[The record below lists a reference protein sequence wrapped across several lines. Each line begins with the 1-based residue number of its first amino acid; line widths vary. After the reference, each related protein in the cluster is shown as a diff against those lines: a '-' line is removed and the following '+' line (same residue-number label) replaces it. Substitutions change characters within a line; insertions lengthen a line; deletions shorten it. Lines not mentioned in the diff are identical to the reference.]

1 MKKKNNVKKSALA
14 LAVCATVALSA
25 TACGAKTDATVQDT
39 KTSQSETKEEAK
51 EETKTTDKNSDGN
64 KAETNASDTEKNT
77 ADKDAVSN
85 GSESADSKED
95 GVNSKQSNKPV
106 TLSATSTKPVVT
118 TPATAP
124 QNQNVQSVQAT
135 DTSKT
140 EQENK
145 KLTFVVRN
153 HPASCT
159 TNGWVEHICNED
171 PSKNYNDG
179 YTAATGH
186 DWDEGVVT
194 KQPTYFETGIRTFKC
209 KTCGEIR
216 NDEIPMLDKT
226 YHVKEVVPATCT
238 SQGYTIYECD
248 QVDGLTYKADY
259 TAMIPHSWDDG
270 KVTKPATIYETGV
283 KTFTCSVCGETK
295 TETIPMVEKTW
306 HTGKTVAP
314 TCTEKGYTVYIC
326 DQDENLT
333 ENRDFV
339 DALGHDWNEGVV
351 TKEPTCEH
359 AGVRTYTCSRDG
371 ATKTEVIPALGHDW
385 GEGVVTKP
393 ATCDE
398 DGIRTYT
405 CSRDGE
411 TKTEVIPALGHDW
424 GEGVVTK
431 PATCEE
437 DGVRTFTCSHD
448 ASHQKTET
456 IAALGHS
463 YDNGV
468 VTIEPTYENDGVRTF
483 TCATCGKTYTEAIP
497 AKKYTFTETVVA
509 PTCTEKGYTLH
520 TCNENAEKSYKDNWT
535 EPTGHKWEE
544 HTKDAT
550 CASSGSIDRVCT
562 ACGATEHVR
571 DIPVNENHTWD
582 GGTVIKAATCTEAGE
597 MTYTCTTCGKTKTE
611 TVPAT
616 GHDFHGGNCNNCG
629 VSEDYNDAHF
639 RQTIFD
645 QTNAFRAE
653 NGRGAL
659 TYLSQYQSVAD
670 LRAKEQAKA
679 YGHTR
684 PNGEPYYTAF
694 EELGYGDRLAA
705 GLGGENAGRMQ
716 GTFFFEDW
724 AVNGW
729 SVSPGHRQAMLADG
743 ADGIIVGTYYDPETQ
758 YYYAIQMFFSSEL
771 ANQYK
776 NSPSSQSADVMEAP
790 LALDEDE
797 ETESNTTTPDTAT
810 AEDTSA
816 DTIDVTDV
824 DEADATDESK
834 SDEAIA
840 DTDTT
845 GAETEVDDSDADESA
860 VDVVDE
866 GEVPDSSE
874 NGATEDSVDKDDDA
888 HVSEDDIYFTDDT
901 IGEEDEQGTVLLPAD
916 VVDDVYEVPAE
927 PIVEETVDDDVQILD
942 EADVV
947 PDSVIIE
954 DAGNSDVPETS
965 DEAVEPIEA
974 TAEVG
979 VSETVSE

>member
-25 TACGAKTDATVQDT
+25 TACGAKTDATAQDT
-39 KTSQSETKEEAK
+39 TTSQSETKEEN
-51 EETKTTDKNSDGN
+51 KTTDKNSDGN

-77 ADKDAVSN
+77 ANKDAVSN

-95 GVNSKQSNKPV
+95 GVNSQQSNKPV
-106 TLSATSTKPVVT
+106 TLSATSNKPVVT

-124 QNQNVQSVQAT
+124 QNQNVQSVQVT

-194 KQPTYFETGIRTFKC
+194 KQPTYFETGIRMFKC

-385 GEGVVTKP
+385 GDGVVTKP

-411 TKTEVIPALGHDW
+411 TKTEVIPALGHNW

-550 CASSGSIDRVCT
+550 CASSGSVDRVCT

-705 GLGGENAGRMQ
+705 GLGGENAGCMQ
-716 GTFFFEDW
+716 GTWFFEDW

-816 DTIDVTDV
+816 DTSDVTDV

>member
-25 TACGAKTDATVQDT
+25 TACGAKTDATAQDT
-39 KTSQSETKEEAK
+39 TTSQSETKEEN
-51 EETKTTDKNSDGN
+51 KTTDKNSDGN
-64 KAETNASDTEKNT
+64 KADTNASDTEKNT
-77 ADKDAVSN
+77 ANKDAVSN

-95 GVNSKQSNKPV
+95 GVNSQQSNKPV
-106 TLSATSTKPVVT
+106 TLPATSNKPVVT

-124 QNQNVQSVQAT
+124 QNQNVQPAQAT

-140 EQENK
+140 EQKNK
-145 KLTFVVRN
+145 ELTFVVRN

-216 NDEIPMLDKT
+216 TDEIPMLDKT

-248 QVDGLTYKADY
+248 QVEGLTYKADY

-270 KVTKPATIYETGV
+270 EVTKPATIYETGV

-339 DALGHDWNEGVV
+339 DALGHDWDEGVV

-456 IAALGHS
+456 IAALRHS

-468 VTIEPTYENDGVRTF
+468 VTVEPTYENDGVRTF

-550 CASSGSIDRVCT
+550 CASAGSVDRVCT

-571 DIPVNENHTWD
+571 NIPVNENHTWD
-582 GGTVIKAATCTEAGE
+582 GGTVTKAATCTEAGE
-597 MTYTCTTCGKTKTE
+597 MAYTCTTCGKTKTE

-616 GHDFHGGNCNNCG
+616 GHNFHGGNCNNCG
-629 VSEDYNDAHF
+629 VADNYNPEHF
-639 RQTIFD
+639 RQTIFE

-670 LRAKEQAKA
+670 LRAKELAKL
-679 YGHTR
+679 YSHTR
-684 PNGEPYYTAF
+684 PNGQPYYTAF

-716 GTFFFEDW
+716 GTWFDEDW

-743 ADGIIVGTYYDPETQ
+743 ADGIIVGCYYDQISQ
-758 YYYAIQMFFSSEL
+758 YYFVIQEFFSSEV

-776 NSPSSQSADVMEAP
+776 DSSASQSSDVMEAP
-790 LALDEDE
+790 LALNESE
-797 ETESNTTTPDTAT
+797 ETDDEVTTSNVTTLEDSLT
-810 AEDTSA
+810 DTS
-816 DTIDVTDV
+816 DTTGIEETN
-824 DEADATDESK
+824 ATDESESGETV
-834 SDEAIA
+834 SD
-840 DTDTT
+840 DDTT

-860 VDVVDE
+860 VDVADE
-866 GEVPDSSE
+866 GKVPDSSE

-901 IGEEDEQGTVLLPAD
+901 IGEEDEHGTVLLPAD

-927 PIVEETVDDDVQILD
+927 PIVEEAIDDDVQILD

-974 TAEVG
+974 TAEAG

>member
-39 KTSQSETKEEAK
+39 TTSQSETKEEN
-51 EETKTTDKNSDGN
+51 KTTDKNSDGN

-77 ADKDAVSN
+77 ANKDAVSN

-95 GVNSKQSNKPV
+95 GVNSQQSNKPV
-106 TLSATSTKPVVT
+106 TLSATSNKPVVT

-124 QNQNVQSVQAT
+124 QNQNVQPAQAT

-145 KLTFVVRN
+145 ELTFVVRN

-186 DWDEGVVT
+186 DWNEGVVT

-248 QVDGLTYKADY
+248 QVEGLTYKADY

-339 DALGHDWNEGVV
+339 DALGHDWDEGVV

-468 VTIEPTYENDGVRTF
+468 VTVEPTYENDGVRTF

-550 CASSGSIDRVCT
+550 CVSAGSVDRVCT

-582 GGTVIKAATCTEAGE
+582 GGTVTKAATCTEAGE

-645 QTNAFRAE
+645 QTNTFRAE

-716 GTFFFEDW
+716 GTWFFEDW

-816 DTIDVTDV
+816 DTSDVTDV

-866 GEVPDSSE
+866 GEVPDSNE

-974 TAEVG
+974 TAEAG

>member
-25 TACGAKTDATVQDT
+25 TACGAKTDATAQDT
-39 KTSQSETKEEAK
+39 TTSQSETKEEN
-51 EETKTTDKNSDGN
+51 KTTDKNSDGN

-77 ADKDAVSN
+77 ANKDAVSN
-85 GSESADSKED
+85 GSESTDSKED
-95 GVNSKQSNKPV
+95 GVNSQQSNKPV
-106 TLSATSTKPVVT
+106 TLPATSNKPVVT

-124 QNQNVQSVQAT
+124 QNQNVQPAQAT

-145 KLTFVVRN
+145 ELTFVVRN

-226 YHVKEVVPATCT
+226 YHVKEVVSATCT

-248 QVDGLTYKADY
+248 QVEGLTYKADY

-270 KVTKPATIYETGV
+270 KVTKSATIYETGV

-339 DALGHDWNEGVV
+339 DALGHDWDEGVV

-371 ATKTEVIPALGHDW
+371 A
-385 GEGVVTKP
+385 
-393 ATCDE
+393 
-398 DGIRTYT
+398 
-405 CSRDGE
+405 

-468 VTIEPTYENDGVRTF
+468 VTVEPTYENDGVRTF

-535 EPTGHKWEE
+535 EPTGHKW
-544 HTKDAT
+544 
-550 CASSGSIDRVCT
+550 
-562 ACGATEHVR
+562 
-571 DIPVNENHTWD
+571 
-582 GGTVIKAATCTEAGE
+582 
-597 MTYTCTTCGKTKTE
+597 
-611 TVPAT
+611 
-616 GHDFHGGNCNNCG
+616 
-629 VSEDYNDAHF
+629 
-639 RQTIFD
+639 
-645 QTNAFRAE
+645 
-653 NGRGAL
+653 
-659 TYLSQYQSVAD
+659 
-670 LRAKEQAKA
+670 
-679 YGHTR
+679 
-684 PNGEPYYTAF
+684 
-694 EELGYGDRLAA
+694 
-705 GLGGENAGRMQ
+705 
-716 GTFFFEDW
+716 
-724 AVNGW
+724 
-729 SVSPGHRQAMLADG
+729 
-743 ADGIIVGTYYDPETQ
+743 
-758 YYYAIQMFFSSEL
+758 
-771 ANQYK
+771 
-776 NSPSSQSADVMEAP
+776 
-790 LALDEDE
+790 
-797 ETESNTTTPDTAT
+797 
-810 AEDTSA
+810 
-816 DTIDVTDV
+816 
-824 DEADATDESK
+824 
-834 SDEAIA
+834 
-840 DTDTT
+840 
-845 GAETEVDDSDADESA
+845 
-860 VDVVDE
+860 
-866 GEVPDSSE
+866 
-874 NGATEDSVDKDDDA
+874 
-888 HVSEDDIYFTDDT
+888 
-901 IGEEDEQGTVLLPAD
+901 
-916 VVDDVYEVPAE
+916 
-927 PIVEETVDDDVQILD
+927 
-942 EADVV
+942 
-947 PDSVIIE
+947 
-954 DAGNSDVPETS
+954 
-965 DEAVEPIEA
+965 
-974 TAEVG
+974 
-979 VSETVSE
+979 